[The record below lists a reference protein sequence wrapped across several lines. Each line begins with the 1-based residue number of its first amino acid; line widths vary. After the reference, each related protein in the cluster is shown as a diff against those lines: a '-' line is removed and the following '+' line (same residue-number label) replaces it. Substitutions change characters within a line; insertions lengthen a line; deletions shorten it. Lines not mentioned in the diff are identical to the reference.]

1 MSASKT
7 VIGAVVGAVVGV
19 IAHVVLEA
27 YVMKSGEAPWMA
39 VVIGLL
45 TGLGVRKLDPTV
57 VNTVSYLRGALSALI
72 ALAGIVGGMQVVAK
86 AVQARNAS
94 AVTSAPKAPAQPAAE
109 PAVEAEGEAAAAEE
123 APVEAAPVRESAP
136 LSLPAAGRMKPRK
149 DFSPIQF
156 AMIAVG
162 AFLAYE
168 LARGSSKVAVAEEAA
183 PVEPNPSLPPVD

>member
-7 VIGAVVGAVVGV
+7 VIGAVVGAAVGV

-27 YVMKSGEAPWMA
+27 YLMKSGEAPWMA

-45 TGLGVRKLDPTV
+45 TGLGVRKFDPTV
-57 VNTVSYLRGALSALI
+57 VSSVSYLRGALSALI

-94 AVTSAPKAPAQPAAE
+94 ALTSAPKALAQPAAE
-109 PAVEAEGEAAAAEE
+109 SAVEAEGEAAAEE

-168 LARGSSKVAVAEEAA
+168 LARGSSKVAVSEEAA

>member
-7 VIGAVVGAVVGV
+7 VIGAVVGAAVGV
-19 IAHVVLEA
+19 IAHVVLEG

-45 TGLGVRKLDPTV
+45 TGLGVRKFDPTV
-57 VNTVSYLRGALSALI
+57 IGSVSYLRGALSALI
-72 ALAGIVGGMQVVAK
+72 ALAGIVGGMQLVAK

-94 AVTSAPKAPAQPAAE
+94 AIVSAPKTDPKPAAE
-109 PAVEAEGEAAAAEE
+109 PAAEEAEAPAAEE
-123 APVEAAPVRESAP
+123 APVVAPDRTERSDNF
-136 LSLPAAGRMKPRK
+136 LAAGRMKARK

-168 LARGSSKVAVAEEAA
+168 LARGSSKVVVADDSA
-183 PVEPNPSLPPVD
+183 PMEPNTQLPPVD

>member
-7 VIGAVVGAVVGV
+7 VIGAAVGAVVGV
-19 IAHVVLEA
+19 IAHVVLEG

-45 TGLGVRKLDPTV
+45 TGLGVRKFDPTV

-94 AVTSAPKAPAQPAAE
+94 AMVSAPKAPAQPAAE
-109 PAVEAEGEAAAAEE
+109 AAAEAEGDAPAAEE
-123 APVEAAPVRESAP
+123 APVEVAPVRDIP
-136 LSLPAAGRMKPRK
+136 LNLPAAGRMKPRK

-168 LARGSSKVAVAEEAA
+168 LARGSSKVAVADEAA